1 MELVKKSGQMDLS
14 TQVSMSTL
22 RRKVKEN
29 MCGLMVT
36 STSAV
41 GELMLSMGKESTSGL
56 TEENTVVSGKTT

>member
-41 GELMLSMGKESTSGL
+41 GKPMLSMGKESTSGL
-56 TEENTVVSGKTT
+56 MEENTVVSGKTT